1 MALWCFDSRCTHGN
15 LIGGSL
21 NGSRHK

>member
-21 NGSRHK
+21 NGSR

>member
-21 NGSRHK
+21 NGS

>member
-21 NGSRHK
+21 N

>member
-21 NGSRHK
+21 NG